1 MPSSRSTS
9 ASTLSRRVG
18 QSKVQL
24 LTFQPKPARV
34 LQILGEMGAVD
45 EQFLGHAA
53 ADHAGAADPI
63 FLGDG
68 DPRAMRGGDP
78 RRAHAARAGAD
89 DEEVVIVGC
98 GHGCGSSQ
106 MA

>member
-1 MPSSRSTS
+1 MSRK
-9 ASTLSRRVG
+9 VG
-18 QSKVQL
+18 QSNVQPL
-24 LTFQPKPARV
+24 DLPAETARV

-63 FLGDG
+63 FLGDR
-68 DPRAMRGGDP
+68 DPRAVRGRDP

-89 DEEVVIVGC
+89 DEEVIIVGL
-98 GHGCGSSQ
+98 GH
-106 MA
+106 